1 MAAKWYNSLD
11 TNSREKA
18 LDDFVFLDASCT
30 NLLMV
35 LAENVVLIQFSGRLL
50 AKVNLL

>member
-1 MAAKWYNSLD
+1 MHWVQIEKGLS
-11 TNSREKA
+11 SRTI
-18 LDDFVFLDASCT
+18 VFLEASFT

-35 LAENVVLIQFSGRLL
+35 LPENVVLIQFSGRLL